1 MSAPFNNEIHTE
13 HVIHTVVALY
23 KHTSEEEGGGERG
36 AKITFSKSQNKFQI
50 AFIISVLE
58 KCFQLFSFP
67 FLRFHFFHVCD
78 KSREL
83 KIYTG
88 MFLMKTYRYHYIAK
102 Y

>member
-50 AFIISVLE
+50 SNRFYHFCARKMFPTFFLP
-58 KCFQLFSFP
+58 FSTIPFFP
-67 FLRFHFFHVCD
+67 R
-78 KSREL
+78 
-83 KIYTG
+83 
-88 MFLMKTYRYHYIAK
+88 M
-102 Y
+102 